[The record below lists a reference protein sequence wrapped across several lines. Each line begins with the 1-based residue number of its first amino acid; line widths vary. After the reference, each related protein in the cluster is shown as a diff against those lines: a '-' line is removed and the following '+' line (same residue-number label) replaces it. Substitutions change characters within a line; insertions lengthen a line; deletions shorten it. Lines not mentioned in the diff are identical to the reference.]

1 MEQYDIGYPHS
12 NSKRIVKRG
21 VRTIQNRKKAFQL
34 GYDYYDGS
42 RENGYGGYNY
52 DGRWLKIIPSVIR
65 RYGLTNDTTVL
76 EIGCKKGL

>member
-21 VRTIQNRKKAFQL
+21 VRTIQNRMKAFQL

-42 RENGYGGYNY
+42 RENGYVDTIMMV
-52 DGRWLKIIPSVIR
+52 DG
-65 RYGLTNDTTVL
+65 
-76 EIGCKKGL
+76 